1 MKNIRYLIKKP
12 SITISLVLIV
22 LIVISIF
29 YFTRAKK
36 PVYEFAIAKRADIV
50 QEVSVTG
57 QVKPAKRL
65 DLAFEKSGKIAGV
78 SARIDNRVR
87 AGQTLVFL
95 DSAEFVAQLMV
106 AEANLEAEQAY
117 LAELEKGTR
126 FEELQVQQTKVENS
140 KISLEESKK
149 NLINSLNEAY
159 TKSDEAVR
167 IKTSTIFKGNRFSSY
182 SLTFTS
188 CDSQATADAE
198 WLRFVSEIEL
208 DDWQKELSAVSLSVS
223 AENLYDSAEN
233 AKSHL
238 SNFRTFLEKTGSN
251 LVTGCALNDASL
263 DTARTNIASARN
275 SVDTAVSNLSAAEE
289 ELRTAESDLW
299 VNQKELE
306 LKQAGATTEQI
317 AGQKAKIKSAE
328 ADIQNIKAQIAKT
341 TIFSPINGVI
351 VKQDAKI
358 GEIVAANAPLV
369 SVISDTNF
377 EIETNIPEV
386 DIAKVKI
393 GDSAKITLDAYGN
406 DVVFGAEVISIEP
419 AETIIEGVATYKTKL
434 QFLEEDGRIKSGM
447 TANIDILTAKTENA
461 ISIPQRAVKTDG
473 EKTVKML
480 DKNNIA
486 KEVIVEIGLKG
497 SDGNVEI
504 KKGINEGDKVIISE
518 QQ

>member
-1 MKNIRYLIKKP
+1 MP
-12 SITISLVLIV
+12 LVLAV
-22 LIVISIF
+22 LIIIGIF

-36 PVYEFAIAKRADIV
+36 PVYEFAVAKRADII

-78 SARIDNRVR
+78 SARINSKVKVGQILISLDN
-87 AGQTLVFL
+87 
-95 DSAEFVAQLMV
+95 AEFVAQLRI
-106 AEANLEAEQAY
+106 AEANFEAEQAY

-140 KISLEESKK
+140 KISLKESKK

-182 SLTFTS
+182 SLTFVS
-188 CDSQATADAE
+188 CDSQAKTDAE

-208 DDWQKELSAVSLSVS
+208 DDWQKELSAVSQSVS
-223 AENLYDSAEN
+223 VENLYDSAEN

-238 SNFRTFLEKTGSN
+238 SNFKIFLERTSSN
-251 LVTGCALNDASL
+251 LVTGCALNDSSL

-275 SVDTAVSNLSAAEE
+275 SVDTAVSNLSSAEE
-289 ELRTAESDLW
+289 KLRTAESDLLLA
-299 VNQKELE
+299 QKELE
-306 LKQAGATTEQI
+306 LKQAGAIPEQI
-317 AGQKAKIKSAE
+317 AVQKAKIKSAE

-341 TIFSPINGVI
+341 IISSPINGVVI
-351 VKQDAKI
+351 KQDAKI
-358 GEIVAANAPLV
+358 GEIVAANAPLI
-369 SVISDTNF
+369 SVISEANF

-393 GDSAKITLDAYGN
+393 GDLAKITLDAYGN
-406 DVVFGAEVISIEP
+406 DIIFEAEVISIEP

-434 QFLEEDGRIKSGM
+434 QFLKEDGRIKSGM
-447 TANIDILTAKTENA
+447 TANIDILTAKVENA
-461 ISIPQRAVKTDG
+461 IFVPQRAVKIDG
-473 EKTVKML
+473 EKTVKIL
-480 DKNNIA
+480 DKNDIA
-486 KEVIVEIGLKG
+486 KKIVVETGLKG
-497 SDGNVEI
+497 SDGNIEI
-504 KKGINEGDKVIISE
+504 TKGVNEGDKVIISE
-518 QQ
+518 K